1 MNPFRSLTAC
11 IGIAVLSTA
20 LGSSAAQA
28 SINLTQRGCQSYAS
42 WSGNIVWARDLGA
55 DKEKTRVELTGL
67 DQKTPASIYALM
79 LRNLE
84 SLWTTNANWE
94 QVTLLILQ
102 DCINRRG
109 QDRGRN
115 IGAALDPRSALGL
128 VRSNESSNRRWNA
141 SFAGTPPSAPAHRKG
156 VVLTK
161 RRRRHTPL
169 RRGLVNRRDLQQN
182 VFLAGLGAEHEREG

>member
-20 LGSSAAQA
+20 LVSSAAQA

-109 QDRGRN
+109 QYED
-115 IGAALDPRSALGL
+115 A
-128 VRSNESSNRRWNA
+128 
-141 SFAGTPPSAPAHRKG
+141 T
-156 VVLTK
+156 
-161 RRRRHTPL
+161 
-169 RRGLVNRRDLQQN
+169 
-182 VFLAGLGAEHEREG
+182 

>member
-1 MNPFRSLTAC
+1 MNPIRSLTAC
-11 IGIAVLSTA
+11 VGVIGLSVA
-20 LGSSAAQA
+20 LFSPATQA
-28 SINLTQRGCQSYAS
+28 NINLTQRGCQSYAS

-55 DKEKTRVELTGL
+55 DKEKTRTELVGL

-109 QDRGRN
+109 QYE
-115 IGAALDPRSALGL
+115 
-128 VRSNESSNRRWNA
+128 ES
-141 SFAGTPPSAPAHRKG
+141 T
-156 VVLTK
+156 
-161 RRRRHTPL
+161 
-169 RRGLVNRRDLQQN
+169 
-182 VFLAGLGAEHEREG
+182 

>member
-1 MNPFRSLTAC
+1 MNPLRSLTAC
-11 IGIAVLSTA
+11 IGAVA
-20 LGSSAAQA
+20 VSAALSSPTA
-28 SINLTQRGCQSYAS
+28 EAAINLTQRGCQSYAS

-55 DKEKTRVELTGL
+55 DKEKTRSELVGL

-109 QDRGRN
+109 QYE
-115 IGAALDPRSALGL
+115 
-128 VRSNESSNRRWNA
+128 ES
-141 SFAGTPPSAPAHRKG
+141 T
-156 VVLTK
+156 
-161 RRRRHTPL
+161 
-169 RRGLVNRRDLQQN
+169 
-182 VFLAGLGAEHEREG
+182 